1 MKRVVTGGD
10 LSQRDMRPPA
20 LVETYVSLVEADIRR
35 LGLLE
40 APMVERSCPA
50 CGAAGE
56 AAFERLGHAYRSC
69 KRCAS
74 LFVSPVPS
82 PERLARYHAESQA
95 ERFWRET
102 MLAATAAVRS
112 RHALGPRIHWAAAA
126 AAARMGSGL
135 KVCDVG
141 GRDPHLR
148 ELLLAIPTFAEYI
161 PAAGEPTAGD
171 HKADVVVAF
180 DTLERSLD
188 LQADLR
194 RCRRLLGVGG
204 LLFVSTLSGNGFEV
218 RLLRG
223 RMRALIPPVHLQLL
237 SKAGWTISLESAS
250 FRLAEYSTPGELD
263 VQAVAEACRSDPTLA
278 LPPIIDEL
286 VRQDDETVS
295 RSFQEVLQ
303 QAGLSAHVQFE
314 AIAVETQDME
324 S

>member
-20 LVETYVSLVEADIRR
+20 LVEAYVSLVEADIQRV
-35 LGLLE
+35 GLLE
-40 APMVERSCPA
+40 GPMVERSCPA
-50 CGAAGE
+50 CGGDGE
-56 AAFERLGHAYRSC
+56 VAFERLGHAYRSC

-74 LFVSPVPS
+74 LFVSPVPD

-102 MLAATAAVRS
+102 VLAATATVRS
-112 RHALGPRIHWAAAA
+112 RHALGPRVHWVAAA
-126 AAARMGSGL
+126 AAARMGGGL
-135 KVCDVG
+135 KVCDIG

-161 PAAGEPTAGD
+161 PAAEEQAAGA
-171 HKADVVVAF
+171 HSVDVVVAF

-194 RCRRLLGVGG
+194 RCCHLLGAGG

-223 RMRALIPPVHLQLL
+223 RMRSLIPPVHLQLL
-237 SKAGWTISLESAS
+237 SKAGWAVALEAAS

-314 AIAVETQDME
+314 AIAVGTQDME